1 MYPDESSGFNRKQL
15 FEDILLAMHRRVST
29 RRIELN
35 LSIDP
40 LVASIVIDFDAG
52 GR

>member
-1 MYPDESSGFNRKQL
+1 MSRPVSIDKKFA
-15 FEDILLAMHRRVST
+15 DILLAMHRRVST